1 MAGGRFSVRCLLLG
15 IYTFFVL
22 KAYCTTHWVVTEDD
36 KIQAQLRRPYDFLA
50 LAQQEQRAMQVE
62 SLKRELVSQKSQI
75 DRNEDKDT
83 QLEERIYR
91 TDSDCVLA
99 GRPLTEFDLYAST
112 VVNMESA
119 GIRLE
124 EHLGPPPGESEALLE
139 PECVLTF
146 ELPFSMMAY
155 EHLEGVRSRD
165 NLTASIEEELSA
177 VGGEGNVSVW
187 GHRVAVGLAKNAT
200 SWVLYSLATQY
211 WRVKAEPYQ
220 AVECVRR
227 ALHFAPRHFRYIPKV
242 HLGNILHRARRS
254 DEAVLVLHAA
264 IDHFRNSP
272 MAHIT
277 LGNVYATLAFYNVS
291 VLCFEN
297 ALYMSPGDQS
307 LRRRKH
313 AVLCHSKLEAALENQ
328 HQSLQRTLGE
338 LRDYQKRHEEWLSL
352 QQKLLLE
359 QATPEMKLES
369 RLEYEEQK
377 IRESTD
383 GRGQDCFQYQQD
395 GHTFLSCN
403 MRRDQLE
410 QRGSPSELLLDLQS
424 LLHTVESEALRL
436 GQHVLKRKPL
446 LMSQMPQIT
455 PLHPAKTYRNGGGT
469 GVLDMA
475 LGEGFPTAEQCEKA
489 APLPQ
494 WDDFPSVFLPAE
506 NKGFSVDRFL
516 SDDID
521 VSFSEEHP
529 LPWHPPICE
538 RLTDTVE
545 GIDDIP
551 GIKERHT
558 LTTRS
563 RDPHAVP
570 YLLKYG
576 HQGMEAEIGQRI
588 SSAMKKG
595 VGPQWLLYNLAGLY
609 WRVHGNLYNG
619 IECLRRA
626 VATAPE
632 EWRDVPLVNLAAL
645 LYTAGHIDDA
655 LTLTLQAM
663 SVADHEPETNFLLA
677 NLYCGKGN
685 LTGAW
690 HHYERV
696 LAASPTHSSAL
707 QYLTALAC
715 HTRPPR
721 STHPLPTC
729 QNQHGGMEEGVC
741 TTDGGCQATLD
752 TAAEDKNELEEVIS
766 IDLDNEAE
774 EEVEEV
780 EDEKE
785 KGIEKEKEEE
795 VEEGE
800 ALGSTDLEMTE
811 DSTKEIEDPQ
821 GPDTKVTSTNK
832 QIHVRIGVSTEE
844 SAASFSASGSE
855 SVGGSNSFSSGS
867 SSSTGGSSSGS
878 SSSSSNGSNGSG
890 STGGSS
896 SSSSSSSSS
905 FMGGSDT
912 AVVEDDPLPDV
923 LLRVRERVASPPPPP
938 HVCDRANKL
947 SDVKHFTSTWLSVSA
962 KSIDI
967 AEYLVPSPAVGTQL
981 EEPICRG
988 DLPASMH
995 TLDHL
1000 AGIRHRHLLPHF
1012 PEMGLREAL
1021 QTLTDRTPVSVDLMA
1036 TRIARSLA
1044 KNETSWVV
1052 ATAAALYW
1060 RVVGSGERAVDCL
1073 RHTLHY
1079 APRHMK
1085 DIPLISL
1092 ANILHRA
1099 GLYNNALVV
1108 ANMALEISPKFVV
1121 IHFTMANIYAAKG
1134 DMEKATAFY
1143 QSTLALQSSFEP
1155 ARDRLRAIQCATLGD
1170 ENSAKN

>member
-1 MAGGRFSVRCLLLG
+1 MEQERFSIRCLFLA
-15 IYTFFVL
+15 IYTL
-22 KAYCTTHWVVTEDD
+22 LIIKAYCTTHWVVTEDG
-36 KIQAQLRRPYDFLA
+36 KIQAQMDSIFQLRRPYDFLA

-62 SLKRELVSQKSQI
+62 SLKRDLVSQKSQI

-112 VVNMESA
+112 VVNMESV

-124 EHLGPPPGESEALLE
+124 DHLGLSPSASDTLLE
-139 PECVLTF
+139 PDCVKAF
-146 ELPFSMMAY
+146 DMPFSMFAY
-155 EHLEGVRSRD
+155 EHLQGIRYRD
-165 NLTASIEEELSA
+165 NLTTTTEEDLTT
-177 VGGEGNVSVW
+177 VGGESDVSVW
-187 GHRVAVGLAKNAT
+187 GHRVAVALVTNST
-200 SWVLYSLATQY
+200 SWVLHNLATQY
-211 WRVKAEPYQ
+211 WRVKAEPLR
-220 AVECVRR
+220 ATECVRR
-227 ALHFAPRHFRYIPKV
+227 ALHLTPRNYRYIPMV

-264 IDHFRNSP
+264 IDHYRHSP
-272 MAHIT
+272 VAHIT

-446 LMSQMPQIT
+446 LMSQVPQIM
-455 PLHPAKTYRNGGGT
+455 PLHPTKTYRNGGTPGI
-469 GVLDMA
+469 LDVT
-475 LGEGFPTAEQCEKA
+475 LGEGFPTPEQCEQA
-489 APLPQ
+489 PPLPQ

-521 VSFSEEHP
+521 VSFNEEHP

-538 RLTDTVE
+538 RLSDVVE

-558 LTTRS
+558 LTTRNP
-563 RDPHAVP
+563 DPHAVP
-570 YLLKYG
+570 YLMKYG
-576 HQGMEAEIGQRI
+576 YQGSEAEIGQRI

-619 IECLRRA
+619 VECLRRA

-632 EWRDVPLVNLAAL
+632 EWRDVPLVNTAAL

-655 LTLTLQAM
+655 LTLTLQA
-663 SVADHEPETNFLLA
+663 VQVDDQEPETNFLLA

-696 LAASPTHSSAL
+696 LAASPNHPAAL

-715 HTRPPR
+715 HTRPPHSVR
-721 STHPLPTC
+721 PLPTC
-729 QNQHGGMEEGVC
+729 QNQGGVEEGVC
-741 TTDGGCQATLD
+741 TTDGGCQAVVD
-752 TAAEDKNELEEVIS
+752 NGSGDDKNELLEEINL
-766 IDLDNEAE
+766 DLEIETE
-774 EEVEEV
+774 EN
-780 EDEKE
+780 EDEDNSSLSKPSVPAE
-785 KGIEKEKEEE
+785 DKSKGT
-795 VEEGE
+795 G
-800 ALGSTDLEMTE
+800 
-811 DSTKEIEDPQ
+811 DPQ
-821 GPDTKVTSTNK
+821 GPESKISNK
-832 QIHVRIGVSTEE
+832 QIHVR
-844 SAASFSASGSE
+844 
-855 SVGGSNSFSSGS
+855 VGL
-867 SSSTGGSSSGS
+867 
-878 SSSSSNGSNGSG
+878 
-890 STGGSS
+890 
-896 SSSSSSSSS
+896 
-905 FMGGSDT
+905 GSDDATLTT
-912 AVVEDDPLPDV
+912 AEAESNPPSDTPAIEDDPLPDV
-923 LLRVRERVASPPPPP
+923 LLRVRERVASPPPPQ

-962 KSIDI
+962 KNIDI
-967 AEYLVPSPAVGTQL
+967 SDYLVPSPQVGTPL
-981 EEPICRG
+981 EEPVCRG

-1021 QTLTDRTPVSVDLMA
+1021 QTLTDRTPVPVELMA
-1036 TRIARSLA
+1036 TRIARSLQ

-1073 RHTLHY
+1073 RHTLHH

-1134 DMEKATAFY
+1134 DLEKATAFY

-1155 ARDRLRAIQCATLGD
+1155 ARDRLRAIQCASVGEELIT
-1170 ENSAKN
+1170 KN

>member
-1 MAGGRFSVRCLLLG
+1 MEQRRFSIRCLFLG
-15 IYTFFVL
+15 IYTLLIL
-22 KAYCTTHWVVTEDD
+22 KAYCTTHWVVTEDG
-36 KIQAQLRRPYDFLA
+36 KIQAQMDSIFQLRRPYDFLA

-62 SLKRELVSQKSQI
+62 SLKRDLVSQKSQI

-112 VVNMESA
+112 GVNMESA
-119 GIRLE
+119 GIRLDD
-124 EHLGPPPGESEALLE
+124 HLGPSPGVSDFLQE
-139 PECVLTF
+139 PDCISAYD
-146 ELPFSMMAY
+146 LPFSMFAY
-155 EHLEGVRSRD
+155 EHLQGVRFRD
-165 NLTASIEEELSA
+165 NLTTSVEEELST
-177 VGGEGNVSVW
+177 VGGEADVSVW
-187 GHRVAVGLAKNAT
+187 GHRVATALTTNNS
-200 SWVLYSLATQY
+200 SWVLYTLATQY
-211 WRVKAEPYQ
+211 WRVKADPFQ

-227 ALHFAPRHFRYIPKV
+227 ALHFAPRNYRYIAKV

-264 IDHFRNSP
+264 IDHYRHSP
-272 MAHIT
+272 VAHIT

-383 GRGQDCFQYQQD
+383 GRDNLFHLPGQDCFQYQQD

-446 LMSQMPQIT
+446 LISQVPQIM
-455 PLHPAKTYRNGGGT
+455 PLHPTKTYRNGGTPGI
-469 GVLDMA
+469 LDMT

-489 APLPQ
+489 PLLPQ

-521 VSFSEEHP
+521 VSFNEEHP

-538 RLTDTVE
+538 RLADTVE

-558 LTTRS
+558 LTTRN

-570 YLLKYG
+570 YLMKYG
-576 HQGMEAEIGQRI
+576 YQGVEAEIGQRI
-588 SSAMKKG
+588 SSAMKRG

-619 IECLRRA
+619 VECLRRA
-626 VATAPE
+626 VATAPD
-632 EWRDVPLVNLAAL
+632 EWRDVPLVNIAAL

-663 SVADHEPETNFLLA
+663 QVADHEPETNFLLA

-696 LAASPTHSSAL
+696 LAASPNHSSAL
-707 QYLTALAC
+707 QFLTALAC
-715 HTRPPR
+715 HTRPPHSIR
-721 STHPLPTC
+721 PLPTC
-729 QNQHGGMEEGVC
+729 QNQGGVEDGVC
-741 TTDGGCQATLD
+741 TTDGGCQDSTG
-752 TAAEDKNELEEVIS
+752 AASTEEKSDVDDVIS
-766 IDLDNEAE
+766 LDLENEAE
-774 EEVEEV
+774 EETEAEASPTLPQP
-780 EDEKE
+780 ELT
-785 KGIEKEKEEE
+785 EEE
-795 VEEGE
+795 NLKD
-800 ALGSTDLEMTE
+800 LGN
-811 DSTKEIEDPQ
+811 PQ
-821 GPDTKVTSTNK
+821 GPEAKAGLPNK
-832 QIHVRIGVSTEE
+832 QIHVRIGLGTEDSTATYTAADAE
-844 SAASFSASGSE
+844 SA
-855 SVGGSNSFSSGS
+855 SNP
-867 SSSTGGSSSGS
+867 
-878 SSSSSNGSNGSG
+878 
-890 STGGSS
+890 
-896 SSSSSSSSS
+896 
-905 FMGGSDT
+905 DT
-912 AVVEDDPLPDV
+912 PVIEDDPLPDV

-947 SDVKHFTSTWLSVSA
+947 SEVKHFTSTWLSVSA
-962 KSIDI
+962 KNIDI
-967 AEYLVPSPAVGTQL
+967 SEYLVASPAVGTAL

-1036 TRIARSLA
+1036 TRIARSLQ

-1073 RHTLHY
+1073 RHTLHH

-1134 DMEKATAFY
+1134 DLEKATAFY

-1155 ARDRLRAIQCATLGD
+1155 ARDRLRAIQCATLS
-1170 ENSAKN
+1170 EEISVKNS

>member
-1 MAGGRFSVRCLLLG
+1 MLAAYVD
-15 IYTFFVL
+15 L
-22 KAYCTTHWVVTEDD
+22 KKA
-36 KIQAQLRRPYDFLA
+36 FA
-50 LAQQEQRAMQVE
+50 LVHHE
-62 SLKRELVSQKSQI
+62 SLWDLLRFRWIPARRTIGLMTGLYSGTESAVKCGTGVSSFFPVNTGVRQG
-75 DRNEDKDT
+75 
-83 QLEERIYR
+83 
-91 TDSDCVLA
+91 CVLA
-99 GRPLTEFDLYAST
+99 PSLFNTCMDWVLGKVVDQSDCGASLGNT
-112 VVNMESA
+112 KITNLAFADDAVIFAES
-119 GIRLE
+119 LE
-124 EHLGPPPGESEALLE
+124 VLVMALEALHEETKPLGLE
-139 PECVLTF
+139 VSWLKTKVQVFGGLLDETVQSVHACG
-146 ELPFSMMAY
+146 E
-155 EHLEGVRSRD
+155 D
-165 NLTASIEEELSA
+165 IEILDSFTYLGSA
-177 VGGEGNVSVW
+177 VHNDGG
-187 GHRVAVGLAKNAT
+187 
-200 SWVLYSLATQY
+200 
-211 WRVKAEPYQ
+211 
-220 AVECVRR
+220 
-227 ALHFAPRHFRYIPKV
+227 
-242 HLGNILHRARRS
+242 
-254 DEAVLVLHAA
+254 
-264 IDHFRNSP
+264 
-272 MAHIT
+272 
-277 LGNVYATLAFYNVS
+277 
-291 VLCFEN
+291 
-297 ALYMSPGDQS
+297 
-307 LRRRKH
+307 
-313 AVLCHSKLEAALENQ
+313 
-328 HQSLQRTLGE
+328 
-338 LRDYQKRHEEWLSL
+338 
-352 QQKLLLE
+352 
-359 QATPEMKLES
+359 S
-369 RLEYEEQK
+369 RQ
-377 IRESTD
+377 
-383 GRGQDCFQYQQD
+383 
-395 GHTFLSCN
+395 
-403 MRRDQLE
+403 
-410 QRGSPSELLLDLQS
+410 
-424 LLHTVESEALRL
+424 EALRRIGIAHGVMDSL
-436 GQHVLKRKPL
+436 SRSIWRCRYLCRRTKIQTFKLLVIPVLLYGCETWTLNSDLKRRIDAFGNKCL
-446 LMSQMPQIT
+446 RRIIG
-455 PLHPAKTYRNGGGT
+455 YR
-469 GVLDMA
+469 
-475 LGEGFPTAEQCEKA
+475 
-489 APLPQ
+489 
-494 WDDFPSVFLPAE
+494 WDD
-506 NKGFSVDRFL
+506 
-516 SDDID
+516 
-521 VSFSEEHP
+521 
-529 LPWHPPICE
+529 
-538 RLTDTVE
+538 
-545 GIDDIP
+545 
-551 GIKERHT
+551 
-558 LTTRS
+558 
-563 RDPHAVP
+563 
-570 YLLKYG
+570 Y
-576 HQGMEAEIGQRI
+576 
-588 SSAMKKG
+588 G

-696 LAASPTHSSAL
+696 LAALPTHSSAL

-721 STHPLPTC
+721 SSHALPTC
-729 QNQHGGMEEGVC
+729 QNQHGSMAEGVC
-741 TTDGGCQATLD
+741 TTGDGCQAALD
-752 TAAEDKNELEEVIS
+752 TATEDKNDVEEVIS
-766 IDLDNEAE
+766 VELVNEAVEEAE
-774 EEVEEV
+774 E
-780 EDEKE
+780 D
-785 KGIEKEKEEE
+785 KEKETEKDKE

-800 ALGSTDLEMTE
+800 ASGPADPKPAE
-811 DSTKEIEDPQ
+811 DATKDTGPQ
-821 GPDTKVTSTNK
+821 GPEAKVSPTNK

-844 SAASFSASGSE
+844 SSALFSASSE
-855 SVGGSNSFSSGS
+855 
-867 SSSTGGSSSGS
+867 SGS
-878 SSSSSNGSNGSG
+878 SSSSSGS
-890 STGGSS
+890 GSS
-896 SSSSSSSSS
+896 SSSSGGVSGSGSNAGSSSSS
-905 FMGGSDT
+905 NPVGGPDT

-967 AEYLVPSPAVGTQL
+967 AEYLVSSPAVGTSL

-1170 ENSAKN
+1170 ETLAKK

>member
-1 MAGGRFSVRCLLLG
+1 M
-15 IYTFFVL
+15 VL
-22 KAYCTTHWVVTEDD
+22 KAYCTTHWVVTEDG
-36 KIQAQLRRPYDFLA
+36 KIQAQMDSIFQLRRPYDFLA

-62 SLKRELVSQKSQI
+62 SLKRDLVSQKSQI

-124 EHLGPPPGESEALLE
+124 DHLGSPPGQGESLLE
-139 PECVLTF
+139 PDCVITF
-146 ELPFSMMAY
+146 DLPFSMFAY
-155 EHLEGVRSRD
+155 DHLQGLRFRD
-165 NLTASIEEELSA
+165 NLTGSTEEELA
-177 VGGEGNVSVW
+177 TLGGESDISLW
-187 GHRVAVGLAKNAT
+187 GHRVASALATNTT

-211 WRVKAEPYQ
+211 WRVRAEPFQ
-220 AVECVRR
+220 AMECVRR
-227 ALHFAPRHFRYIPKV
+227 ALHFAPRNYRYIPKV

-264 IDHFRNSP
+264 VDHHRTSP
-272 MAHIT
+272 VAHIT

-338 LRDYQKRHEEWLSL
+338 LRDYQRRHEEWLSL

-446 LMSQMPQIT
+446 LMSQVPQIM
-455 PLHPAKTYRNGGGT
+455 PLHPAKTYRSSGGEGLMD
-469 GVLDMA
+469 VS
-475 LGEGFPTAEQCEKA
+475 LGEGFPTPEQCEKA
-489 APLPQ
+489 PHLPQ

-516 SDDID
+516 SDDIE
-521 VSFSEEHP
+521 VSYEEEHP

-538 RLTDTVE
+538 RLPDTVE
-545 GIDDIP
+545 GLDDVP
-551 GIKERHT
+551 GVKERHT

-570 YLLKYG
+570 YLAKYG
-576 HQGMEAEIGQRI
+576 YQGVEAEIGQRI
-588 SSAMKKG
+588 TTAMKKG

-619 IECLRRA
+619 VECLRRA
-626 VATAPE
+626 VASAPQ
-632 EWRDVPLVNLAAL
+632 EWRDVPLVNVAAL

-663 SVADHEPETNFLLA
+663 QVADHEPETNFLLA

-696 LAASPTHSSAL
+696 LAAAPNHAPAL

-715 HTRPPR
+715 HTRPPHA
-721 STHPLPTC
+721 THPLPTC
-729 QNQHGGMEEGVC
+729 HNQGGTEEGVC
-741 TTDGGCQATLD
+741 TSDGGCPAIVDTPSNDEKTDDLEEVVNLD
-752 TAAEDKNELEEVIS
+752 LENELEEVVQ
-766 IDLDNEAE
+766 
-774 EEVEEV
+774 VEEDV
-780 EDEKE
+780 ATTPEP
-785 KGIEKEKEEE
+785 E
-795 VEEGE
+795 VVSDNSKDIG
-800 ALGSTDLEMTE
+800 
-811 DSTKEIEDPQ
+811 DPQ
-821 GPDTKVTSTNK
+821 GPETKVGLSNK
-832 QIHVRIGVSTEE
+832 QIHVRIGLGTEE
-844 SAASFSASGSE
+844 STATY
-855 SVGGSNSFSSGS
+855 
-867 SSSTGGSSSGS
+867 STGEGEVEG
-878 SSSSSNGSNGSG
+878 NI
-890 STGGSS
+890 
-896 SSSSSSSSS
+896 
-905 FMGGSDT
+905 D
-912 AVVEDDPLPDV
+912 APPAIEDDPLPDV

-962 KSIDI
+962 KNIDI
-967 AEYLVPSPAVGTQL
+967 SDYLGASPSAGTPL

-1000 AGIRHRHLLPHF
+1000 AGVRHRRLLPHF

-1021 QTLTDRTPVSVDLMA
+1021 QTLTDRAPVSVDLMA
-1036 TRIARSLA
+1036 TRIARSL
-1044 KNETSWVV
+1044 KMNETSWVV

-1073 RHTLHY
+1073 RHTLHF

-1134 DMEKATAFY
+1134 DLEKATAFY

-1155 ARDRLRAIQCATLGD
+1155 ARDRLRAIQCATLNDDG
-1170 ENSAKN
+1170 SVKS